1 MSESLSKKL
10 SDSIVDCINTICKSL
25 PFTKIYRAKIVS
37 NISAGIYK
45 VLLNGKEYDLPV
57 YGSGTFSDNEVVRIV
72 VPLNDFSDA
81 FILSK

>member
-10 SDSIVDCINTICKSL
+10 SDSIVDCINTICKNS

>member
-1 MSESLSKKL
+1 MNNDLSKKL
-10 SDSIVDCINTICKSL
+10 SDGIVDCIKTICKSL

-37 NISAGIYK
+37 NVSTGVYK
-45 VLLNGKEYDLPV
+45 VLLNGKEYNFPV
-57 YGSGTFSDNEVVRIV
+57 YGSGTFTDDEIVRIV